1 MKELN
6 QKLAIIQTKLKTK
19 KTSYN
24 AFGKYYF
31 RKAEDILEAV
41 KPFLLEQGVS
51 VIISEEII
59 ATDPVPTLQTTAT
72 ISDGENAIHA
82 TAVVGVDLKQK
93 GMQTAQQFGAASS
106 YGKKYALGNL
116 FLIDDTQDSDA
127 TNDHGNGVV
136 GRLKEKAKPVISI
149 DQMNKA
155 IEYVKAGGDIKAI
168 KSKYKLTPV
177 QENELVSVRVKE
189 QLKQKDGKTE
199 NTKKAKK

>member
-6 QKLAIIQTKLKTK
+6 QKLAVIQTKLKTK

-51 VIISEEII
+51 VTIREEII
-59 ATDPVPTLQTTAT
+59 ATDPVPTLQSTAT
-72 ISDGENAIHA
+72 ISDGTNAIHA
-82 TAVVGVDLKQK
+82 TAVVGVDLNQK

-116 FLIDDTQDSDA
+116 FLIDDTQDADGS
-127 TNDHGNGVV
+127 NDHGKKSKVITKI
-136 GRLKEKAKPVISI
+136 KEAAKPAITVDQMKKAK
-149 DQMNKA
+149 
-155 IEYVKAGGDIKAI
+155 EYVAAGGDITAI
-168 KSKYKLTPV
+168 SKKYKLNANQV
-177 QENELVSVRVKE
+177 RELNG
-189 QLKQKDGKTE
+189 QKANTAKTS
-199 NTKKAKK
+199 